1 MPATESSLG
10 DLHTALAEALTDLVK
25 DKGASASHLAVAA
38 KFLKDNNIT
47 CTPATDNALGALEA
61 EMAKRRKGA
70 KLNAAEKAELGQ
82 LADVTHLMH

>member
-1 MPATESSLG
+1 MSATEEALG
-10 DLHTALAEALTDLVK
+10 ALHTALAEQLTKLVQE
-25 DKGASASHLAVAA
+25 GASASHLAVAA

-61 EMAKRRKGA
+61 EMAKRRAGA
-70 KLNAAEKAELGQ
+70 KLNAQEKAELGK